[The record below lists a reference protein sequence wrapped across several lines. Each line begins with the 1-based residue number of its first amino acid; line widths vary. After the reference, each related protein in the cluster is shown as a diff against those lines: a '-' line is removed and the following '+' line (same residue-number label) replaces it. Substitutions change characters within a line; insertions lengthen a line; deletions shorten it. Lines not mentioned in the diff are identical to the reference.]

1 MYTIHLQDLP
11 STLQTLIQQVIQDH
25 EPLRITSPSLA
36 DNVVLVPELD
46 YEGLTETLN
55 LLSHPTEANR
65 VRQARAEPL
74 EQAIP
79 WSVAK
84 KELGL

>member
-1 MYTIHLQDLP
+1 M
-11 STLQTLIQQVIQDH
+11 QTLIQQVISDH
-25 EPLRITSPSLA
+25 EPIRISSSSLPE
-36 DNVVLVPELD
+36 NVVLVSELD
-46 YEGLTETLN
+46 YDGLTETLN
-55 LLSHPTEANR
+55 LLGHSTEANR
-65 VRQARAEPL
+65 LRQARAEPL